1 MLMDSRDVLIYY
13 QRLGSG
19 TSQSAMH
26 WSVAVIVSG
35 RNAGIFME
43 IWYMYTINEHKEK
56 QI

>member
-1 MLMDSRDVLIYY
+1 MLMDSRDVLISY

-43 IWYMYTINEHKEK
+43 I
-56 QI
+56 